1 MPGLPAY
8 RRDSVT
14 VTAGRRPP
22 VLALH
27 GQPGAGW
34 VYAPV
39 ADRLAAR
46 GFSVV
51 APDRPGY
58 GASELAPTGVAG
70 NAEWLLGQIARLSA
84 DRAVVVAHSWAALPA
99 LLAAARA
106 PELVAALVLLSPAGP
121 TAITATD
128 RVLARK
134 GFGPVMTWPLA
145 VPATGRMDWL
155 ARPWLRAAVPRAD
168 RPITRKALRD
178 SPIRGVMRTF
188 LVEQRAMVDEVDQ
201 VRAAIAGLTVPT
213 TVVVGTADAL
223 IAPRSML
230 ELARALPY
238 CDVELLRRTGHS
250 VQLHRPAEVSAII
263 AGVVDRLA

>member
-1 MPGLPAY
+1 
-8 RRDSVT
+8 VT
-14 VTAGRRPP
+14 TPRRPA

-39 ADRLAAR
+39 ADRLATYGLAL
-46 GFSVV
+46 V

-58 GASELAPTGVAG
+58 GASPLAPTGVAG
-70 NAEWLLGQIARLSA
+70 NAEWLLGQIAGLSS

-128 RVLARK
+128 RVIARA
-134 GFGPVMTWPLA
+134 GFGPVLTWPLA

-155 ARPWLRAAVPRAD
+155 AQPWLQVAVPRAD
-168 RPITRKALRD
+168 RPTARKALRG
-178 SPIRGVMRTF
+178 SPTRGVMRTF

-201 VRAAIAGLTVPT
+201 VRDAVAGLTVPT

-230 ELARALPY
+230 ELARALPN
-238 CDVELLRRTGHS
+238 CVVELLRRTGHS
-250 VQLHRPAEVSAII
+250 VQLHRPAEVAAII
-263 AGVVDRLA
+263 AAVVDRAG